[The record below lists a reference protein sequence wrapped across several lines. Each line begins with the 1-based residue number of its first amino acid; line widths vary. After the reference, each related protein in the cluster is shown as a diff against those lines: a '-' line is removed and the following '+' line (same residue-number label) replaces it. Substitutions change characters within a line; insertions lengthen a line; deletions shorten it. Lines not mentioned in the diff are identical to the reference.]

1 MPRLLFSL
9 LFIILF
15 SVSGS
20 AQEEE
25 KRSKIR
31 IQGDSRSTIIER
43 RSALIYG
50 LRVGYPFTER
60 FEAGVG
66 IYSSNLFRLLGRSV
80 EKDYLDNTLDP
91 PRLIPAEIGFHYSAI
106 FGEYALIENKRWKF
120 TANTQLG
127 FGWVAID
134 LDEAFVT
141 EDTRRE
147 IKVVVE
153 HSLKADVQT
162 LPWLR
167 LIGGV
172 GYRYIPFA
180 EQQIKDTF
188 NAPIYIV
195 GFSLDY
201 GLLFGKKKKREIA
214 GSF

>member
-1 MPRLLFSL
+1 MIRLLFSL
-9 LFIILF
+9 FTLLLFTTLL
-15 SVSGS
+15 S
-20 AQEEE
+20 AQEE
-25 KRSKIR
+25 KKSKIK

-50 LRVGYPFTER
+50 LRVGYQFSKR
-60 FEAGVG
+60 FEAGIGV
-66 IYSSNLFRLLGRSV
+66 YSSNLFRLLGRSV
-80 EKDYLDNTLDP
+80 EKDFLDNTLNP
-91 PRLIPAEIGFHYSAI
+91 PTLIPAEIGFHYSAI

-134 LDEAFVT
+134 LDEAFVIK
-141 EDTRRE
+141 DTRRE
-147 IKVVVE
+147 IKILVE

-195 GFSLDY
+195 GFSIDY
-201 GLLFGKKKKREIA
+201 GLLFGKKKREKA
-214 GSF
+214 ASF